1 MALNKEDLQAIASLL
16 QPLQNQITSL
26 RDDVESIK
34 ATIAVKDD
42 IKNMA
47 TKDDIRDMVTKDDIR
62 NTVTKDDLQ
71 NMATK
76 DDIKDMATKADLEK
90 MATKSDLE
98 NMATKADIKDMATKA
113 DLENMATK
121 DDIKDM
127 ATKADLENLATK
139 DDLIAS
145 ENLILEELSRTHNIM
160 IQRTEKLEKDFRE
173 MRQDMAVMKSNNDQ
187 MSLLL
192 DKVDGLGR
200 RVAVLESRSA

>member
-1 MALNKEDLQAIASLL
+1 
-16 QPLQNQITSL
+16 
-26 RDDVESIK
+26 
-34 ATIAVKDD
+34 
-42 IKNMA
+42 
-47 TKDDIRDMVTKDDIR
+47 
-62 NTVTKDDLQ
+62 
-71 NMATK
+71 MATK
-76 DDIKDMATKADLEK
+76 DDIKDMATKADLE
-90 MATKSDLE
+90 
-98 NMATKADIKDMATKA
+98 NMATKADIKDMPTKSDLENMATQTDIKDMATKS

>member
-98 NMATKADIKDMATKA
+98 NMATKADIKYMATKA
-113 DLENMATK
+113 DFENMATK

>member
-1 MALNKEDLQAIASLL
+1 MVLNKEDLQAIASLL